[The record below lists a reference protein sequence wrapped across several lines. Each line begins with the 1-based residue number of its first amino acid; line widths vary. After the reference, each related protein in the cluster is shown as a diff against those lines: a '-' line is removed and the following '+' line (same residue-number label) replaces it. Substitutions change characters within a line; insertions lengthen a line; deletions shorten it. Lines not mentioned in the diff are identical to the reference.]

1 MVPECKHFC
10 IYGFATFNLT
20 MQIGQ
25 KGAMGQAYGHIG
37 ATYGFD
43 TMLSYHPALD
53 VTIAIGTNM
62 ENDDQT
68 HPSDT
73 LCSLFT
79 AVKNSLTGSADV
91 CAYTP
96 RGYYGGECKCSSN

>member
-1 MVPECKHFC
+1 MPLHSPLTVSGCLAD
-10 IYGFATFNLT
+10 GFATFNLT
-20 MQIGQ
+20 NQMGWPQSR
-25 KGAMGQAYGHIG
+25 MGQAYGHIG

-73 LCSLFT
+73 LCVLYA
-79 AVKNSLTGSADV
+79 AV
-91 CAYTP
+91 
-96 RGYYGGECKCSSN
+96 

>member
-1 MVPECKHFC
+1 MMPPVPA
-10 IYGFATFNLT
+10 GAAADGPLTAAARLFAV
-20 MQIGQ
+20 
-25 KGAMGQAYGHIG
+25 GQAYGHIG

-73 LCSLFT
+73 LCVLFA
-79 AVKNSLTGSADV
+79 AVKNVLTGSADT
-91 CAYTP
+91 CAYTD
-96 RGYYGGECKCSSN
+96 RGYYGGECKCT